1 MMRTAFCPEQAR
13 CALPFYKYT
22 DRIPMKIL
30 VINCGSSSIKYK
42 LYEMSDR
49 SVLAAGG
56 IEKIGLEGAF
66 LKTKIN
72 GESMIIERDCPT
84 HTEGIRLMFE
94 TLLHPEYGAIESLDE
109 ISAAGH
115 RIVAGGRFTESRVVT
130 PEMLDEWRQYM
141 ELAPLH
147 SPAHLKG
154 YEAVKAE
161 LPALPQVF
169 VFDTAFHQTMPE
181 EAYMYAVPYKYYTD
195 CNIRRWGAH
204 GTSHRFVTARV
215 CEFLG
220 VKPEDQR
227 IITCHIGNG
236 ASVSAVKGG
245 KCIDTSMGLTPL
257 EGLMMGTRSGDVD
270 PSAVLSIMKKE
281 GLTPDQ
287 MSDLLNKESGVKGIS
302 GVSSD
307 IREVEAAIKE
317 GNARAALSLKMYEY
331 RIKKYI
337 GAYTAAMGGVDTIV
351 FTAGVGEHQW
361 DIRKGAVSGLE
372 CFGIKLD
379 EENNRKNFGEEEIIS
394 APDSRVKVVVVP
406 TDEELLIASDT
417 LALITK

>member
-1 MMRTAFCPEQAR
+1 
-13 CALPFYKYT
+13 
-22 DRIPMKIL
+22 MKIL

-42 LYEMSDR
+42 LYEMDDR
-49 SVLAAGG
+49 TVLAAGG
-56 IEKIGLEGAF
+56 IEKIGLEGSF
-66 LKTKIN
+66 LKTKIQ
-72 GESMIIERDCPT
+72 GETKIIESPCPT
-84 HTEGIRLMFE
+84 HTEGIRLMFD
-94 TLLHPEYGAIESLDE
+94 TLLHPEYGAIKSLDE

-115 RIVAGGRFTESRVVT
+115 RIVAGGRFTESRIVT

-154 YEAVKAE
+154 YEAVRE
-161 LPALPQVF
+161 MLPALPQVF
-169 VFDTAFHQTMPE
+169 VFDTAFHQTMPAK
-181 EAYMYAVPYKYYTD
+181 AYMYAVPYKYYEE

-215 CEFLG
+215 GEFLG
-220 VKPEDQR
+220 VDPAEKR

-236 ASVSAVKGG
+236 ASISAVKFGQ
-245 KCIDTSMGLTPL
+245 CVDTSMGLTPL

-281 GLTPDQ
+281 GLTPDE

-317 GNARAALSLKMYEY
+317 GNKHARLALEMYAY

-337 GAYTAAMGGVDTIV
+337 GAYAAAMGGVDIVV

-361 DIRKGAVSGLE
+361 DIRKAATEGLE
-372 CFGIKLD
+372 FLGIEMDAEK
-379 EENNRKNFGEEEIIS
+379 NRKNFGEEEIIS
-394 APDSRVKVVVVP
+394 TENSRVKVVVVP

-417 LALITK
+417 LALVTK

>member
-1 MMRTAFCPEQAR
+1 
-13 CALPFYKYT
+13 
-22 DRIPMKIL
+22 MKIL

-42 LYEMSDR
+42 LYEMDDK

-56 IEKIGLEGAF
+56 IEKIGLEGSF

-72 GESMIIERDCPT
+72 GETKIIESPCPT
-84 HTEGIRLMFE
+84 HTEGIKLMFD
-94 TLLHPEYGAIESLDE
+94 TLLNPVYGAIKSLDE
-109 ISAAGH
+109 IGAAGH
-115 RIVAGGRFTESRVVT
+115 RIVAGGRFTKSQIVT
-130 PEMLDEWRQYM
+130 DEMLQEWKQYM

-147 SPAHLKG
+147 SDAHLKG
-154 YEAVKAE
+154 YVAVKNM
-161 LPALPQVF
+161 LPNLPQVF
-169 VFDTAFHQTMPE
+169 VFDTAFHQTMPAK
-181 EAYMYAVPYKYYTD
+181 AYMYAVPYKYYEQN
-195 CNIRRWGAH
+195 NIRRWGAH

-215 CEFLG
+215 CEMLG
-220 VKPEDQR
+220 VKPEDVR

-236 ASVSAVKGG
+236 ASVSAVKYG
-245 KCIDTSMGLTPL
+245 KCVDTSMGLTPL

-281 GLTPDQ
+281 GLNADQ

-307 IREVEAAIKE
+307 IREVEAGIRE
-317 GNARAALSLKMYEY
+317 GNERCKLAMEMYDY

-337 GAYTAAMGGVDTIV
+337 GSYAAIMGGVDIVV

-361 DIRKGAVSGLE
+361 DVRQGAIEDLE
-372 CFGIKLD
+372 FMGIKLD
-379 EENNRKNFGEEEIIS
+379 EEKNRKNFGDEEIIS
-394 APDSRVKVVVVP
+394 TPDSRVKVVVVP

-417 LALITK
+417 LDLVK

>member
-1 MMRTAFCPEQAR
+1 
-13 CALPFYKYT
+13 
-22 DRIPMKIL
+22 MKIL

-42 LYEMSDR
+42 LYEMDDK

-56 IEKIGLEGAF
+56 IEKIGLEGSF

-72 GESMIIERDCPT
+72 GETKIIESPCPT
-84 HTEGIRLMFE
+84 HTEGIKLMFD
-94 TLLHPEYGAIESLDE
+94 TLLNPTYGAIKSLDE

-115 RIVAGGRFTESRVVT
+115 RIVAGGRFTKSQVVT
-130 PEMLDEWRQYM
+130 DAMLEEWKQYM

-147 SPAHLKG
+147 SEAHLKG
-154 YEAVKAE
+154 YVAVKQM
-161 LPALPQVF
+161 LPKLPQVF
-169 VFDTAFHQTMPE
+169 VFDTAFHQTMPA
-181 EAYMYAVPYKYYTD
+181 EAYMYAVPYKYYENN
-195 CNIRRWGAH
+195 NIRRWGAH
-204 GTSHRFVTARV
+204 GTSHRFVSARV

-220 VKPEDQR
+220 CDPKATR

-236 ASVSAVKGG
+236 ASVSAVKNGE
-245 KCIDTSMGLTPL
+245 CVDTSMGLTPL

-307 IREVEAAIKE
+307 IREVEEAIKQ
-317 GNARAALSLKMYEY
+317 GNERAALSLKMYAY

-337 GAYTAAMGGVDTIV
+337 GAYTAAMGGVDVVV

-361 DIRKGAVSGLE
+361 DIRQNAAGGLE
-372 CFGIKLD
+372 CLGIKLD
-379 EENNRKNFGEEEIIS
+379 KEKNKKNFGEEEIIS
-394 APDSRVKVVVVP
+394 TADSPVKVVVVP

-417 LALITK
+417 LELVS

>member
-1 MMRTAFCPEQAR
+1 
-13 CALPFYKYT
+13 
-22 DRIPMKIL
+22 MKIL

-42 LYEMSDR
+42 LYEMDDR
-49 SVLAAGG
+49 TVLAAGG
-56 IEKIGLEGAF
+56 IEKIGLEGSF
-66 LKTKIN
+66 LKTKIQ
-72 GESMIIERDCPT
+72 GETKIIESPCPT
-84 HTEGIRLMFE
+84 HTEGIRLMFD
-94 TLLHPEYGAIESLDE
+94 TLLHPEYGAIKSLDE

-115 RIVAGGRFTESRVVT
+115 RIVAGGRFTESRIVT
-130 PEMLDEWRQYM
+130 PEMLNEWRQYM

-154 YEAVKAE
+154 YEAVRE
-161 LPALPQVF
+161 MLPALPQVF
-169 VFDTAFHQTMPE
+169 VFDTAFHQTMPAK
-181 EAYMYAVPYKYYTD
+181 AYMYAVPYKYYEE

-215 CEFLG
+215 GEFLG
-220 VKPEDQR
+220 VDPAEKR

-236 ASVSAVKGG
+236 ASISAVKFGQ
-245 KCIDTSMGLTPL
+245 CVDTSMGLTPL

-281 GLTPDQ
+281 GFTPDE

-317 GNARAALSLKMYEY
+317 GNEHARLALEMYAY

-337 GAYTAAMGGVDTIV
+337 GAYAAAMGGVDIVV

-361 DIRKGAVSGLE
+361 DIRKASTEGLE
-372 CFGIKLD
+372 FLGIEMDAEK
-379 EENNRKNFGEEEIIS
+379 NRKNFGEEEIIS
-394 APDSRVKVVVVP
+394 TEGSRVKVVVVP

-417 LALITK
+417 LALVTK

>member
-1 MMRTAFCPEQAR
+1 
-13 CALPFYKYT
+13 
-22 DRIPMKIL
+22 MKIL

-42 LYEMSDR
+42 LYEMDDR
-49 SVLAAGG
+49 TVLAAGG
-56 IEKIGLEGAF
+56 IEKIGLEGSF
-66 LKTKIN
+66 LKTKIQ
-72 GESMIIERDCPT
+72 GETKIIESPCPT
-84 HTEGIRLMFE
+84 HTEGIRLMFD
-94 TLLHPEYGAIESLDE
+94 TLLHPEYGAIKSLDE

-115 RIVAGGRFTESRVVT
+115 RIVAGGRFTESRIVT

-154 YEAVKAE
+154 YEAVRE
-161 LPALPQVF
+161 MLPALPQVF
-169 VFDTAFHQTMPE
+169 VFDTAFHQTMPAK
-181 EAYMYAVPYKYYTD
+181 AYMYAVPYKYYEE

-215 CEFLG
+215 GEFLG
-220 VKPEDQR
+220 VDPAEKR

-236 ASVSAVKGG
+236 ASISAVKFGQ
-245 KCIDTSMGLTPL
+245 CVDTSMGLTPL

-281 GLTPDQ
+281 GFTPDE

-317 GNARAALSLKMYEY
+317 GNEHARLALEMYAY

-337 GAYTAAMGGVDTIV
+337 GAYAAAMGGVDIVV

-361 DIRKGAVSGLE
+361 DIRKASTEGLE
-372 CFGIKLD
+372 FLGIEMDAEK
-379 EENNRKNFGEEEIIS
+379 NRKNFGEEEIIS
-394 APDSRVKVVVVP
+394 TENSRVKVVVVP

-417 LALITK
+417 LDLVK